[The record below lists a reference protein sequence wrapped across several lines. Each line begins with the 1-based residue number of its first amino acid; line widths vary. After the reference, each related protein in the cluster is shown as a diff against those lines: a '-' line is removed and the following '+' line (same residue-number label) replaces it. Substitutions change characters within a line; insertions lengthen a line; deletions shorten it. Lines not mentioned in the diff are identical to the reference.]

1 MELFSQHCQRKA
13 DHARAL
19 WTLLV
24 LGEWLDWVAAEAD
37 CAKQQTEA
45 TTNFR

>member
-1 MELFSQHCQRKA
+1 LELFSEHCQRKA

-24 LGEWLDWVAAEAD
+24 LGEWLDWMA
-37 CAKQQTEA
+37 TETDSVPGETGKPPRA
-45 TTNFR
+45 G